1 MPRHITRSLC
11 MERGCE
17 EESWFKRKCKL
28 HYLRDNPGVEVREY
42 RFTWNTVEKLEG
54 SIRATSEEEAF
65 RLAENGVIAPRKRQ
79 ISFAEDVQLVG
90 VKDV

>member
-1 MPRHITRSLC
+1 

-28 HYLRDNPGVEVREY
+28 HYLRDNPDATVREY
-42 RFTWNTVEKLEG
+42 RFTWNTVEKFEG
-54 SIRATSEEEAF
+54 CIRATSEEEAF
-65 RLAENGVIAPRKRQ
+65 KLAENGVIAPRKRQ